1 MVDLAEKVLTIC
13 FTRTWRPRPE
23 RGDSRWPGSPD
34 AELRHLRQRVDY
46 VRSSAGQRKA
56 FGRTSRGPVRGTNA
70 AHSGYHLVS
79 RTSAM
84 LSRTKTTSK
93 PADDRP
99 RPEPPS
105 VSPPTLPP
113 DFPVIPQNPEL
124 QPPPDPGATP
134 DKVAG
139 TTPELPQP
147 ETQEAMRKS
156 ELRYKNARL
165 RQTIN
170 SVLEQHSELRD
181 ATEIAMKQG
190 SPMRGGTP
198 FLERI
203 QANLQERA
211 RAIIE
216 RRPDLEH
223 LFDD

>member
-1 MVDLAEKVLTIC
+1 MNGGETARSPFRQPQDHVRIALA
-13 FTRTWRPRPE
+13 
-23 RGDSRWPGSPD
+23 SRARLLGALQGVP
-34 AELRHLRQRVDY
+34 
-46 VRSSAGQRKA
+46 
-56 FGRTSRGPVRGTNA
+56 FGGTNA

-113 DFPVIPQNPEL
+113 DFPVIPQNPSEL

-139 TTPELPQP
+139 TTPESPQP

-156 ELRYKNARL
+156 GLRYKNARL

-181 ATEIAMKQG
+181 VTEIAMKQG

-216 RRPDLEH
+216 RAPRP
-223 LFDD
+223 

>member
-1 MVDLAEKVLTIC
+1 
-13 FTRTWRPRPE
+13 
-23 RGDSRWPGSPD
+23 
-34 AELRHLRQRVDY
+34 
-46 VRSSAGQRKA
+46 
-56 FGRTSRGPVRGTNA
+56 
-70 AHSGYHLVS
+70 
-79 RTSAM
+79 M
-84 LSRTKTTSK
+84 LSRTKATPK

-99 RPEPPS
+99 RPEPPP

-113 DFPVIPQNPEL
+113 DFPDIPQHFHSEL
-124 QPPPDPGATP
+124 QPPCPPGATP

-139 TTPELPQP
+139 TTPESPQP

-181 ATEIAMKQG
+181 VTEIAMKQG

-216 RRPDLEH
+216 RRPELEH

>member
-1 MVDLAEKVLTIC
+1 
-13 FTRTWRPRPE
+13 
-23 RGDSRWPGSPD
+23 
-34 AELRHLRQRVDY
+34 
-46 VRSSAGQRKA
+46 
-56 FGRTSRGPVRGTNA
+56 
-70 AHSGYHLVS
+70 
-79 RTSAM
+79 M
-84 LSRTKTTSK
+84 LSRTKSTPK

-99 RPEPPS
+99 RPEPPL

-113 DFPVIPQNPEL
+113 DFRDILQNPYSEL

-156 ELRYKNARL
+156 ELRQKNARL
-165 RQTIN
+165 RQKIN
-170 SVLEQHSELRD
+170 SVFEHHSELSD
-181 ATEIAMKQG
+181 VTDEIALKQG
-190 SPMRGGTP
+190 ILVRLGTP

-203 QANLQERA
+203 QSNLRA